1 MENPRL
7 SFLRDNTTH
16 QKGRRKAQV
25 MTPETKLARGCL
37 ISFEMKESSQA
48 LLNSVGEFEKQAIIP
63 CCLASKITTSS
74 G

>member
-1 MENPRL
+1 MENPQF
-7 SFLRDNTTH
+7 SFPRDNTDY
-16 QKGRRKAQV
+16 QKMLQHLH
-25 MTPETKLARGCL
+25 MTTLEMKHANKCW

-63 CCLASKITTSS
+63 CCLASKITTSN